1 MIEGN
6 LTDFSLND
14 VLDMISSG
22 EKTGVLSITGDTPF
36 GRRSGKIY
44 FEKGK
49 IKDAETEES
58 KGESAVINLLSVKE
72 GTFKFTAFDTA
83 TIKKS
88 VKKSIQDLMLLT
100 ASKLDEWNKI
110 KEKISSADAV
120 FTLSDEDIPEALH
133 FSPLEWKV
141 INLLGKGYS
150 IKEIAAKLNTTV
162 MDVSKLIYKFISLK
176 IVKEVDQKKIEQK
189 NITEKKT
196 TQIGSIFRRHRNSEK
211 S

>member
-6 LTDFSLND
+6 LTDFSFND
-14 VLDMISSG
+14 VLNMISLG
-22 EKTGVLSITGDTPF
+22 EKTGELSITGNTPF
-36 GRRSGKIY
+36 GKVSGKIY
-44 FEKGK
+44 FERGK

-120 FTLSDEDIPEALH
+120 FALSDEDIPEVLH

-150 IKEIAAKLNTTV
+150 IKEMSVKLNTTV
-162 MDVSKLIYKFISLK
+162 IDVSKLIYKFISLK

-189 NITEKKT
+189 NMTEKKT
-196 TQIGSIFRRHRNSEK
+196 TQRGSIFRRHRNSEK